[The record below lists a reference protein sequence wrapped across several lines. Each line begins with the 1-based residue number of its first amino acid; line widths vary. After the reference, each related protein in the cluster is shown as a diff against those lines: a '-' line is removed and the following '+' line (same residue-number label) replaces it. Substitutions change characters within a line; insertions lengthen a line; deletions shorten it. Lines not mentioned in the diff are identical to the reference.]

1 MLLALVFFY
10 LLVTIAIGLWAAKRV
25 KNTSDFAIAGRHLP
39 LVMIITTTFATWFG
53 SETVLGIP
61 AKFVSGGL
69 GSVVEDP
76 FGAGTCLI
84 LVGLFF
90 AAKLYRMTL
99 LTISDYY
106 RARYGRTVEVACS
119 VIIILSYL
127 GWVSAQ
133 VTALGLVF
141 NLLSAGQISIE
152 LGMIIGTA
160 SILAYTLF
168 GGMWSVAVT
177 DFIQMIILVVGLM
190 IIAVFA
196 SQQAGGADKVIALA
210 VSKDLFH
217 FLPEPSFNE
226 IVFFIGAAITMMFG
240 SIPQQDV
247 FQRVMSAKDEYAATR
262 GPVIGGVCYILFAF
276 VPMFLVVSALII
288 MPEQAQALLTED
300 PQKVLP
306 TLVLEHM
313 PFAMQVIF
321 FGALLSALKSTASAT
336 LLAPS
341 VTFVENI
348 WRQFVPRMSDRQEL
362 RDMRIATLVF
372 SACVCAYAIA
382 MQGTSIYE
390 LVSGAY
396 QIPLVG
402 AFVPLVAGL
411 FWKRAT
417 TQGAVFAIV
426 LGLLT
431 WLMFLATPAGE
442 VFPAQLAGLIAAAV
456 GMVVGSL
463 GPQALAN
470 RHDPVTLGH

>member
-1 MLLALVFFY
+1 
-10 LLVTIAIGLWAAKRV
+10 
-25 KNTSDFAIAGRHLP
+25 
-39 LVMIITTTFATWFG
+39 
-53 SETVLGIP
+53 
-61 AKFVSGGL
+61 
-69 GSVVEDP
+69 
-76 FGAGTCLI
+76 
-84 LVGLFF
+84 VGLFF

-119 VIIILSYL
+119 IIIILSYL

-210 VSKDLFH
+210 VSKDLFN
-217 FLPEPSFNE
+217 FLPEPSFTE

-276 VPMFLVVSALII
+276 VPMFLVVSALIF
-288 MPEQAQALLTED
+288 MHEQAQALLSDD

-313 PFAMQVIF
+313 PFTMQVIF

-348 WRQFVPRMSDRQEL
+348 WRQFTPRMNDRQEL
-362 RDMRIATLVF
+362 RDMRIAVLVF

-442 VFPAQLAGLIAAAV
+442 VFPAQLAGLIAAVV
-456 GMVVGSL
+456 GMVIGSL

-470 RHDPVTLGH
+470 RHDLVTLGH